1 MSSGTTGIPT
11 AAIWTR
17 RDLDLECELS
27 ARNHFRLGIRPGMV
41 IVGAHPGYL
50 NGGQSLQQESYEHMG
65 CLLISIGPPESID
78 AAERALRT
86 IAQLPIDR
94 WQLFP
99 AALQRLREA
108 AERIGYTGLPDSESI
123 GPESQYDKIS
133 SGQECVAY
141 LGSTCGLSAGAHVA
155 EDYAIVEA
163 LDARGQPVP
172 DGTRGTM
179 VVTSLDRDNP
189 MIRYDVEDIIRIESD
204 PCPCGETTRRAF
216 FEGRAKDVVNVGDA
230 AVLPI
235 DVGRVLAA
243 STEYAVVRPREPQ
256 RRLRI
261 RIELNRGGV
270 GARSLNIELQTAL
283 NPAGERKV
291 ERFGWTFAAGDK
303 VMQIENDYDKEVYNG
318 DIGYIDDVSSEDS
331 ELTAS
336 FDGRTVI
343 YGFGE
348 LDTLVP
354 AYAATIHKSQGSEYP
369 AVVIPVMTQHYTMLQ
384 RNLLYTGVTRGKK
397 LIVLVGQKKAV
408 AIAVRNVSGRRRW
421 SKLNEWLASRTLST
435 PIR

>member
-1 MSSGTTGIPT
+1 MTTEVTLPSTRTQFWNAEAQTMSAHDRRALQAERLRAAVNQSLEAPFFARRIGESGVKADDIRSVEDVAALPMFVKADLRASEVAVPPIGDYRARGLQHAVRIAMSSGTTGVPT

-17 RDLDLECELS
+17 HDLDLECELS

-65 CLLISIGPPESID
+65 CLLISIGPPESIE

-86 IAQLPIDR
+86 IAHLPIDR

-108 AERIGYTGLPDSESI
+108 AERIGYPGLPESESI
-123 GPESQYDKIS
+123 GPESQYEKIS

-141 LGSTCGLSAGAHVA
+141 LGSTCGLSAGAHLA

-163 LDARGQPVP
+163 LDPQGHPVA
-172 DGTRGTM
+172 DGTRGSM

-189 MIRYDVEDIIRIESD
+189 MIRYNVEDIIRIESD
-204 PCPCGETTRRAF
+204 ACPCGETTRRGF

-243 STEYAVVRPREPQ
+243 STEYVVVRPRQP
-256 RRLRI
+256 RSRLRV
-261 RIELNRGGV
+261 RIEGRPDRDIEDRLVESVGVPVDVDWLEGGTLP
-270 GARSLNIELQTAL
+270 R
-283 NPAGERKV
+283 
-291 ERFGWTFAAGDK
+291 AA
-303 VMQIENDYDKEVYNG
+303 Y
-318 DIGYIDDVSSEDS
+318 
-331 ELTAS
+331 
-336 FDGRTVI
+336 
-343 YGFGE
+343 
-348 LDTLVP
+348 
-354 AYAATIHKSQGSEYP
+354 KSQR
-369 AVVIPVMTQHYTMLQ
+369 VID
-384 RNLLYTGVTRGKK
+384 
-397 LIVLVGQKKAV
+397 
-408 AIAVRNVSGRRRW
+408 
-421 SKLNEWLASRTLST
+421 E
-435 PIR
+435 

>member
-1 MSSGTTGIPT
+1 
-11 AAIWTR
+11 
-17 RDLDLECELS
+17 
-27 ARNHFRLGIRPGMV
+27 MV

-50 NGGQSLQQESYEHMG
+50 NGGQSLQQASYEHMG
-65 CLLISIGPPESID
+65 CLLVSIGPPESID
-78 AAERALRT
+78 AAEKALRS
-86 IAQLPIDR
+86 IAHLPVDR

-108 AERIGYTGLPDSESI
+108 AARIGYTGLPDSESI
-123 GPESQYDKIS
+123 GPQSQYDKIS

-261 RIELNRGGV
+261 RIEGRRDPDVEDRLAQSVGV
-270 GARSLNIELQTAL
+270 
-283 NPAGERKV
+283 PVDV
-291 ERFGWTFAAGDK
+291 EWLEVGTLPRAA
-303 VMQIENDYDKEVYNG
+303 Y
-318 DIGYIDDVSSEDS
+318 
-331 ELTAS
+331 
-336 FDGRTVI
+336 
-343 YGFGE
+343 
-348 LDTLVP
+348 
-354 AYAATIHKSQGSEYP
+354 KSQR
-369 AVVIPVMTQHYTMLQ
+369 VVD
-384 RNLLYTGVTRGKK
+384 
-397 LIVLVGQKKAV
+397 
-408 AIAVRNVSGRRRW
+408 
-421 SKLNEWLASRTLST
+421 E
-435 PIR
+435 

>member
-1 MSSGTTGIPT
+1 MSSGTTGLPT

-17 RDLDLECELS
+17 HDLDLECELS

-50 NGGQSLQQESYEHMG
+50 NGGQSLQQASYEHMG
-65 CLLISIGPPESID
+65 CLLVSIGPPESID
-78 AAERALRT
+78 AAEKALRS
-86 IAQLPIDR
+86 IAHLPVDR

-108 AERIGYTGLPDSESI
+108 AARIGYTGLPDSESI
-123 GPESQYDKIS
+123 GPQSQYDKIS

-261 RIELNRGGV
+261 RIEGRRDPDVEDRLAQSVGV
-270 GARSLNIELQTAL
+270 
-283 NPAGERKV
+283 PVDV
-291 ERFGWTFAAGDK
+291 EWLEVGTLPRAA
-303 VMQIENDYDKEVYNG
+303 Y
-318 DIGYIDDVSSEDS
+318 
-331 ELTAS
+331 
-336 FDGRTVI
+336 
-343 YGFGE
+343 
-348 LDTLVP
+348 
-354 AYAATIHKSQGSEYP
+354 KSQR
-369 AVVIPVMTQHYTMLQ
+369 VVD
-384 RNLLYTGVTRGKK
+384 
-397 LIVLVGQKKAV
+397 
-408 AIAVRNVSGRRRW
+408 
-421 SKLNEWLASRTLST
+421 E
-435 PIR
+435 